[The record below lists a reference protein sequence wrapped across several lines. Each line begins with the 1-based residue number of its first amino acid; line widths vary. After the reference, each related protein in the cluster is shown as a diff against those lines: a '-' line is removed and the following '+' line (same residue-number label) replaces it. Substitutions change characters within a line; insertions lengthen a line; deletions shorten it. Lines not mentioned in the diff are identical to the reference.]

1 MKPDVAL
8 DYVIFQLTPPART
21 RCELLVARGK
31 ETEKLASG
39 LLKPFLSHLK
49 AAEEQIL
56 KGADCIKLQPPPG
69 YAGDQGGASLQKA
82 AWFTKGTIER
92 FVRFVS
98 TPEVLEH
105 VSTVE
110 TELTQ
115 LEETISMQAN
125 ESSQVT
131 QNSLD
136 GGDNPITDDS
146 SKRRLL
152 RAMDARK
159 MLLQK
164 EQGLAFAR
172 ASAAGFDMQ
181 HMERLLVFCDCFG
194 ATRLRDACVKY
205 MAICKK
211 SKEAGLWIDEM
222 EFAGPEAT
230 GPHHMSA
237 SSDIRYREADMWS
250 DVQST
255 VGNLQVD
262 EVGDMVSVRSHRT
275 HHGESTRGFSSLDM
289 HHKQGHSDV
298 PNSAMSPT
306 RYRDVNGE
314 YRSHRSIQAAGD
326 YVAQGQEFAGRAYT
340 EDSSLISNSGSG
352 WPPLQSS
359 HALATRYAA
368 DHTSEPG
375 TNLDAARHGVR
386 SHRPR
391 RVWGPPPPH
400 FLAKQDHLGLQSTG
414 GLTAFERNNDGDFV
428 TCTTHTMATN
438 SQIVQDT
445 KQGGYPDGDS
455 SLLPKYSEGLP
466 SWATLQEEH
475 WQPSASYGVGAGHG
489 SPHVQDG
496 GPGTG
501 HAQVVSQT
509 GQSQSNQHSLPPFG
523 QQEQKA
529 TGNTGAASSA
539 SAVNHVVHSGLLT
552 DHDIQSGVEQEA
564 QKFIEQVPSRRLPR
578 RATSPRRRSP
588 SPIRRVQVAHPSLRR
603 SGVMMKHVNYL
614 NSTPNLERIHAKES
628 ESSESLAETDESDSA
643 PEYEDDSL
651 PMQGALHLNSG
662 RTSDQKEHELP
673 STFQDRSTGGSLPS
687 PDQNTG
693 RESWGWNA
701 PTEYGIQPSGE
712 SEDQNSAKEFQSMS
726 PKESKGRFYEQYRE
740 KRDAKLREELG
751 SKKAEREAKLKS
763 MQEVLERRKAEMAA
777 RSGRLSEKYAVLGTE
792 KGDVLIKSKSQKRQK
807 RITARSS
814 PTPVDSVSAGSTPR
828 SSSKHPLTTPSLLAP
843 LAPAP
848 VSAAPSKSS
857 TLGKQSPP
865 KKGANGTIRSTVA
878 SPSPSS
884 APKMTRTSQRRPQS
898 TKQPNTSENP
908 LSRSVPSLAE
918 LRKEN
923 KKPSLVRTSTYTDRA
938 LPGNNKISNTVIR
951 SSTVPLEANG
961 SRPTVRASTT
971 DDKKRHTNTRKSIGV
986 VSESP
991 KEGPASTPLKVS
1003 KTPAIDQKPANKVNK
1018 RLSLTGAPASDSK
1031 PFLRKGR
1038 GIGPGDAAKIRR
1050 SKVASVPDVVEKSPD
1065 EETPATLLPLPS
1077 DKEEDQCVSTS
1088 VAMSVADLPICEAS
1102 EPSELVNSESVAP
1115 TMDIQPSN
1123 LQPMPCDL
1131 SSIPVSLPQVEP
1143 FMTPQI
1149 LILSSPDRDASLQHL
1164 TIEVPSAVVSDSFSI
1179 DDTAIAIA
1187 SRSPSGSP
1195 ASQSYPRIQ
1204 QSRSPDTVQTNTNC
1218 LRKKWATSQVSAPPI
1233 TMKESPRGL
1242 KRLLKFGRKKTS
1254 ASTATEWPSISSPS
1268 EADEDAGVVSSERG
1282 VWSEDSHVTHIGVK
1296 SSASRIHPLSNTH
1309 SWLDA
1314 VPFVRS
1320 SIPTPPPNFKL
1331 REDHLSGGSRLKAP
1345 RSFFSLSSFR
1355 GKSKQSIDR
1364 C

>member
-8 DYVIFQLTPPART
+8 DFVIFQLTPPART

-69 YAGDQGGASLQKA
+69 YAGDRGGASSQKA

-131 QNSLD
+131 RNSLD

-230 GPHHMSA
+230 GPHHMLA

-306 RYRDVNGE
+306 KVRDVNGE
-314 YRSHRSIQAAGD
+314 YRSHRCIQAVGD
-326 YVAQGQEFAGRAYT
+326 YVAHGQEFAGRAYT

-375 TNLDAARHGVR
+375 TNLDAARHGVL

-414 GLTAFERNNDGDFV
+414 GPIAFERNNDGDFV

-438 SQIVQDT
+438 SQTVQDT
-445 KQGGYPDGDS
+445 KQGGYPDGNG

-475 WQPSASYGVGAGHG
+475 WQPSVSYGVGAGHG
-489 SPHVQDG
+489 SPHVQDR

-529 TGNTGAASSA
+529 AGNTGAASSA
-539 SAVNHVVHSGLLT
+539 LAVNHVVHSGLLT
-552 DHDIQSGVEQEA
+552 DHDSQSGVEQEA

-603 SGVMMKHVNYL
+603 SGVMMKHINYL

-651 PMQGALHLNSG
+651 PKQGKL
-662 RTSDQKEHELP
+662 KEHELP

-701 PTEYGIQPSGE
+701 PTEYGIQPGGE

-763 MQEVLERRKAEMAA
+763 MQEILERRKAEMAA
-777 RSGRLSEKYAVLGTE
+777 RSGRLSEKYAVFGTE
-792 KGDVLIKSKSQKRQK
+792 KGDRQK

-828 SSSKHPLTTPSLLAP
+828 SSSKHPLTTPPLLAP
-843 LAPAP
+843 LALAP
-848 VSAAPSKSS
+848 VSAALSKSS

-971 DDKKRHTNTRKSIGV
+971 DDKKRHTSTRKSIGV

-1065 EETPATLLPLPS
+1065 EECPTTSLPLPS
-1077 DKEEDQCVSTS
+1077 DMEEDQHVSTS
-1088 VAMSVADLPICEAS
+1088 VTMSVADLPICEAS

-1131 SSIPVSLPQVEP
+1131 SISVSLPQVEP
-1143 FMTPQI
+1143 FMAPQI

-1164 TIEVPSAVVSDSFSI
+1164 SIEVPSAVVLDSFSI
-1179 DDTAIAIA
+1179 DDTPIAIA

-1195 ASQSYPRIQ
+1195 ASQSYPQIQ
-1204 QSRSPDTVQTNTNC
+1204 QSHSPDTVQTNTNC

-1282 VWSEDSHVTHIGVK
+1282 VWSEDSHATHIGVK

-1355 GKSKQSIDR
+1355 GKSK
-1364 C
+1364 

>member
-1 MKPDVAL
+1 MWRFF
-8 DYVIFQLTPPART
+8 Y
-21 RCELLVARGK
+21 
-31 ETEKLASG
+31 
-39 LLKPFLSHLK
+39 H
-49 AAEEQIL
+49 
-56 KGADCIKLQPPPG
+56 
-69 YAGDQGGASLQKA
+69 DQ
-82 AWFTKGTIER
+82 WVCR
-92 FVRFVS
+92 
-98 TPEVLEH
+98 
-105 VSTVE
+105 
-110 TELTQ
+110 
-115 LEETISMQAN
+115 
-125 ESSQVT
+125 
-131 QNSLD
+131 
-136 GGDNPITDDS
+136 
-146 SKRRLL
+146 RRLL

-237 SSDIRYREADMWS
+237 SSYIRYREADMWS

-306 RYRDVNGE
+306 RVRDVNGE
-314 YRSHRSIQAAGD
+314 YRSHRSIQAVGD

-414 GLTAFERNNDGDFV
+414 GPTAFERNSDGDFV

-445 KQGGYPDGDS
+445 KQGGYPDGNS

-552 DHDIQSGVEQEA
+552 DHDIQSGVEQ
-564 QKFIEQVPSRRLPR
+564 KFIEQVPSRRLPR

-603 SGVMMKHVNYL
+603 SGVMMKHINYL

-651 PMQGALHLNSG
+651 PMQG
-662 RTSDQKEHELP
+662 
-673 STFQDRSTGGSLPS
+673 
-687 PDQNTG
+687 
-693 RESWGWNA
+693 
-701 PTEYGIQPSGE
+701 
-712 SEDQNSAKEFQSMS
+712 
-726 PKESKGRFYEQYRE
+726 
-740 KRDAKLREELG
+740 KL
-751 SKKAEREAKLKS
+751 
-763 MQEVLERRKAEMAA
+763 V
-777 RSGRLSEKYAVLGTE
+777 
-792 KGDVLIKSKSQKRQK
+792 
-807 RITARSS
+807 
-814 PTPVDSVSAGSTPR
+814 
-828 SSSKHPLTTPSLLAP
+828 
-843 LAPAP
+843 
-848 VSAAPSKSS
+848 
-857 TLGKQSPP
+857 
-865 KKGANGTIRSTVA
+865 
-878 SPSPSS
+878 
-884 APKMTRTSQRRPQS
+884 
-898 TKQPNTSENP
+898 
-908 LSRSVPSLAE
+908 
-918 LRKEN
+918 
-923 KKPSLVRTSTYTDRA
+923 
-938 LPGNNKISNTVIR
+938 
-951 SSTVPLEANG
+951 
-961 SRPTVRASTT
+961 
-971 DDKKRHTNTRKSIGV
+971 
-986 VSESP
+986 
-991 KEGPASTPLKVS
+991 
-1003 KTPAIDQKPANKVNK
+1003 
-1018 RLSLTGAPASDSK
+1018 
-1031 PFLRKGR
+1031 
-1038 GIGPGDAAKIRR
+1038 
-1050 SKVASVPDVVEKSPD
+1050 
-1065 EETPATLLPLPS
+1065 
-1077 DKEEDQCVSTS
+1077 
-1088 VAMSVADLPICEAS
+1088 
-1102 EPSELVNSESVAP
+1102 
-1115 TMDIQPSN
+1115 
-1123 LQPMPCDL
+1123 
-1131 SSIPVSLPQVEP
+1131 
-1143 FMTPQI
+1143 
-1149 LILSSPDRDASLQHL
+1149 
-1164 TIEVPSAVVSDSFSI
+1164 
-1179 DDTAIAIA
+1179 
-1187 SRSPSGSP
+1187 
-1195 ASQSYPRIQ
+1195 
-1204 QSRSPDTVQTNTNC
+1204 
-1218 LRKKWATSQVSAPPI
+1218 
-1233 TMKESPRGL
+1233 
-1242 KRLLKFGRKKTS
+1242 
-1254 ASTATEWPSISSPS
+1254 
-1268 EADEDAGVVSSERG
+1268 
-1282 VWSEDSHVTHIGVK
+1282 
-1296 SSASRIHPLSNTH
+1296 
-1309 SWLDA
+1309 
-1314 VPFVRS
+1314 
-1320 SIPTPPPNFKL
+1320 
-1331 REDHLSGGSRLKAP
+1331 
-1345 RSFFSLSSFR
+1345 
-1355 GKSKQSIDR
+1355 
-1364 C
+1364 